1 MIIFVSGRPA
11 DPHLRAAVA
20 TKIARQK
27 ESAIEAATAKALEVS
42 VCVCVF
48 VCTVSERPK
57 TQCDCI
63 LNSFNAL
70 FKNLHFLQTVER
82 QRDGKS

>member
-42 VCVCVF
+42 VCVCV
-48 VCTVSERPK
+48 VY
-57 TQCDCI
+57 CI
-63 LNSFNAL
+63 GET
-70 FKNLHFLQTVER
+70 KKPV
-82 QRDGKS
+82 

>member
-42 VCVCVF
+42 VCVCVCF
-48 VCTVSERPK
+48 VYCIGETKK
-57 TQCDCI
+57 TSVTAFSTHLMHYSKTYI
-63 LNSFNAL
+63 FY
-70 FKNLHFLQTVER
+70 KP
-82 QRDGKS
+82 